1 MLGFF
6 VVVFVVIIITMIA
19 LGKEYHYEKSITINA
34 PIEKVWQNVNSM
46 KAINSWS
53 PFMKLDPNM
62 KETYSGASGT
72 VGELYT
78 WSGND
83 KAGQG
88 EERIIQLVPNEK
100 AVVDI
105 HFIKPFESNASG
117 IILLKPQGT
126 STEVTWAFDT
136 TMEYPSNLMKL
147 FLQKGMDDAFGD
159 GLNSL
164 KAMSERP

>member
-1 MLGFF
+1 MKKFFKFMLGFF

-78 WSGND
+78 WSGNN

-105 HFIKPFESNASG
+105 HFIKPFE
-117 IILLKPQGT
+117 
-126 STEVTWAFDT
+126 
-136 TMEYPSNLMKL
+136 
-147 FLQKGMDDAFGD
+147 
-159 GLNSL
+159 
-164 KAMSERP
+164 